1 MRNKVIFIVFP
12 LVLSACQKENKAKQY
27 LGCYALEP
35 FSKQE
40 CVDRLAKKYISEAK
54 RNDEQYVKSFQ
65 YEYEKL
71 GFKEFLNGKNL
82 PCDNIMEDIL
92 YDNKYQAYRVGC
104 QPYHEY
110 FLQFDYNSQLWR
122 VLHNK
127 KIICKI

>member
-1 MRNKVIFIVFP
+1 MRNKVIFIVVS
-12 LVLSACQKENKAKQY
+12 LVLSACQKENKAEQY

-35 FSKQE
+35 SLKQK

-92 YDNKYQAYRVGC
+92 YDNKHQAYRVGC
-104 QPYHEY
+104 QPDHEY
-110 FLQFDYNSQLWR
+110 FLRFDYNNQLWR
-122 VLHNK
+122 VVHNK
-127 KIICKI
+127 K